1 MSSRN
6 LAALAVAVVAGVAG
20 GMYCRLLNLE
30 QMRSVR
36 LLMST

>member
-20 GMYCRLLNLE
+20 GMCCSPLNAELI
-30 QMRSVR
+30 RFGGC
-36 LLMST
+36 